1 MSTHRVVV
9 IGAGMGGLV
18 SALQLAA
25 QGLEVTVVEAAAG
38 PGGKVR
44 QIEVDGAAI
53 DSGPTVMTMRW
64 VFDQILGAVGA
75 NLDTELKLRPL
86 SVLARHWWDDGS
98 SLDLHADAARSAEAV
113 GEFAGAAEARRF
125 EAFCAQAREVYRTLE
140 GPYIRGRMP
149 GMLGLSAR
157 LGARGMGVLAG
168 LGPMTSLWRSLGRH
182 FHDPRLRQLFGRY
195 ATYTGSSPWQAPA
208 TLMLI
213 AQVELDGVWSIDGGM
228 HALARCLERLARS
241 QGAVFRYHSECA
253 RIQT

>member
-75 NLDTELKLRPL
+75 HLDTELKLRPL

-98 SLDLHADAARSAEAV
+98 SLDLHADAA
-113 GEFAGAAEARRF
+113 G
-125 EAFCAQAREVYRTLE
+125 
-140 GPYIRGRMP
+140 
-149 GMLGLSAR
+149 
-157 LGARGMGVLAG
+157 
-168 LGPMTSLWRSLGRH
+168 
-182 FHDPRLRQLFGRY
+182 RQLARHLR
-195 ATYTGSSPWQAPA
+195 APA
-208 TLMLI
+208 TGKHRLPRFGQQLFIALI
-213 AQVELDGVWSIDGGM
+213 NHRNTRNGKQKRISLNKSLDT
-228 HALARCLERLARS
+228 ACR
-241 QGAVFRYHSECA
+241 
-253 RIQT
+253 